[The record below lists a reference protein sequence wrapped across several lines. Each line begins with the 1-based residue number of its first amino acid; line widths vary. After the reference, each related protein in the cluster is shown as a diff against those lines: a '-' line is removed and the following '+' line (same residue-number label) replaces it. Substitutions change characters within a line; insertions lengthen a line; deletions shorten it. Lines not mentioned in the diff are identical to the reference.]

1 LANLFSE
8 REKKEKKKNVGISI
22 RRSDGR
28 KEIHP
33 TTTTTTTTSEVR
45 VLQSF
50 FFAKTTRGHT
60 RRCGSRVG
68 KLPER
73 QRNLDSGQAIAQ
85 SAKCS
90 NCVGTDAKDMRNSKL
105 FSPSQERQKKPNQ
118 NRSKMGNPKAI
129 GEESG

>member
-28 KEIHP
+28 KETHP
-33 TTTTTTTTSEVR
+33 TTSATTSEVR

-90 NCVGTDAKDMRNSKL
+90 NCIGTRAKDMRNCRL

-118 NRSKMGNPKAI
+118 NRSKKGNPKAI

>member
-8 REKKEKKKNVGISI
+8 REKEENKKNVGISI

-33 TTTTTTTTSEVR
+33 TTTTTSEVR

-68 KLPER
+68 KPPVR

-90 NCVGTDAKDMRNSKL
+90 NCVGTRAKDMRNSKL
-105 FSPSQERQKKPNQ
+105 FSPSQERLKKPNQ